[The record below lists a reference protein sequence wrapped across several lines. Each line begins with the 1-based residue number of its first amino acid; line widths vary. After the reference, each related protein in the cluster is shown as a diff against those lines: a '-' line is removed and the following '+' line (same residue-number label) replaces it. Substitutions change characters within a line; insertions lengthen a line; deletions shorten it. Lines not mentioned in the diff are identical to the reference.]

1 MSPRQF
7 LTNAFGA
14 ILALAAGVP
23 YFSWLLGQV
32 WWMRPEASYIVPWL
46 LLAMVAVVVVIAF
59 LTIVLAPTN
68 RWLYPLMF
76 SSATLA
82 FGVGALGEPRA
93 AAFWIALG
101 VATLVLSLGS
111 SYVTHVL
118 RSRKPAP

>member
-7 LTNAFGA
+7 LTTAFGA

-23 YFSWLLGQV
+23 YWSWLLGQV

-46 LLAMVAVVVVIAF
+46 LLAIVAIIVVIAV
-59 LTIVLAPTN
+59 LTIILAPTN

-82 FGVGALGEPRA
+82 FGVGALGEPIA
-93 AAFWIALG
+93 AAFWVSLG
-101 VATLVLSLGS
+101 VATIALSLGC
-111 SYVTHVL
+111 SYVTYAL
-118 RSRKPAP
+118 WSRKSAP